1 MTYAERSHLY
11 ILRRAVRK
19 NLRCCHR
26 HSSPTYLPT
35 ALLLSLHPPIAHLP
49 DRAHS
54 CFLLLVSLSLSLFL
68 SLSLSLLLFRS
79 FYRFAR
85 FSHFFLCIFLSSCYF
100 ENIKSRL
107 PFFAR
112 RISTFFYQRRF
123 FQSLFDH
130 SNVCLFILDSFYM
143 FIFRTFALFN
153 IKLVSINDIN

>member
-1 MTYAERSHLY
+1 MLPSAFFSYLSTYSVAPFFTSSHSPSTRSRPFLFF
-11 ILRRAVRK
+11 IARF
-19 NLRCCHR
+19 
-26 HSSPTYLPT
+26 SFSLPF
-35 ALLLSLHPPIAHLP
+35 S
-49 DRAHS
+49 
-54 CFLLLVSLSLSLFL
+54 F